1 MLRIKI
7 GAAVFFG
14 SALVASGAF
23 AQEQPDPGDPVEPNE
38 PTIPSNPQ
46 DPSNPTTPADP
57 TEPTDLPPPQPV
69 PSTAAPTT
77 PPPPPPTEVPPVI
90 VNPPAQQPQPVD
102 VDVHVHNLGVEEKPQ
117 PVGVS
122 LTVGGGVF
130 GFTDSNMNAEA
141 PAGGMWDVRAA
152 IGTHSPIAA
161 EVAYIGT
168 AQQLNAVGVDDNA
181 MLLGSGVEGVARV
194 NLLPQQIVNPYF
206 FGGVAWKRYDVT
218 NTDTNTSDIAQE
230 DNLIEIP
237 VGVGLGYRLSGFVL
251 DARAE
256 LRMATEEDLIQHD
269 VGTEDVRL
277 HTWNAGAKLG
287 YEF

>member
-23 AQEQPDPGDPVEPNE
+23 AQDYPDQDDPVEPNE

-46 DPSNPTTPADP
+46 DPSNPSDPADP
-57 TEPTDLPPPQPV
+57 TEP
-69 PSTAAPTT
+69 AAPTT
-77 PPPPPPTEVPPVI
+77 PAPVPTTQAPTVPPPPPPQEVPPVI
-90 VNPPAQQPQPVD
+90 VNPPAQQPTPVD
-102 VDVHVHNLGVEEKPQ
+102 VDVHVHNLGVEEKPE

-168 AQQLNAVGVDDNA
+168 AQQLDAVGLDSDA
-181 MLLGSGVEGVARV
+181 MLVGNGVEGVARV

-218 NTDTNTSDIAQE
+218 NTDTNTSDIASS
-230 DNLIEIP
+230 DDIIEVP
-237 VGVGLGYRLSGFVL
+237 VGAGLGYRVSGFVL

-256 LRMATEEDLIQHD
+256 LRMATEEDLIQND
-269 VGTEDVRL
+269 PDTEDVRL